1 MSDLDEIRLLVADL
15 TENDPDALDV
25 DTPFAAVGIDS
36 LMAMEIAVHVEHRF
50 GVRFTESDLATVTS
64 VRDLATLVEQH
75 GNA

>member
-1 MSDLDEIRLLVADL
+1 MSDLDELRLLVADL

-50 GVRFTESDLATVTS
+50 GVRFTEADLATVTS
-64 VRDLATLVEQH
+64 VRDLAHLVEQH
-75 GNA
+75 GDA